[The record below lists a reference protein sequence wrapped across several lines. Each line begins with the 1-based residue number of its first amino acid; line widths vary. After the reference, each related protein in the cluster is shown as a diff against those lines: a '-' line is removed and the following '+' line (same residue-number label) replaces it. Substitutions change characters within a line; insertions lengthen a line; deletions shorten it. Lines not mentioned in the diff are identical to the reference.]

1 MGKTEIVLMI
11 TEGEKLDIRILKKLK
26 SIFLPQKEV
35 EIFPICLNIYNL
47 YKKLSENDGFGS
59 DFIDVFSVIKEII
72 QEQPSSNDP
81 EFLKLNRNQ
90 ISEIFLFFDYDGH
103 DTLASRYP
111 NSIVDMLALFDNET

>member
-47 YKKLSENDGFGS
+47 YKNYRKMMVLVQILLMFFLLLRKLFKNSQVAMILS
-59 DFIDVFSVIKEII
+59 
-72 QEQPSSNDP
+72 
-81 EFLKLNRNQ
+81 FLN
-90 ISEIFLFFDYDGH
+90 
-103 DTLASRYP
+103 
-111 NSIVDMLALFDNET
+111 